1 MVGLHGAEMVEVI
14 LPSRVPR
21 ATFASSFRANGRE
34 ANRRTVPVSLL
45 TSPRPHGEGH
55 MQASGKAVEADPVGL
70 SSAEVTAAAREQRRL
85 EMERELCE
93 KLGLQ
98 TPEAS
103 PVARPKLTAVAK
115 APSVR
120 PTSAGPSRP
129 PKPKPHRPLPEAP
142 GSFHAP
148 VSAEELPSVRRWKSS
163 ALSTETALASPG
175 RNEGSELSKTA
186 PAAVLGPD
194 ETSPAMS
201 PRQEDQEGGIGEG
214 FTQTSLRGTGLCAVN
229 IKPSAPL
236 SLEASPASGADV
248 LLETDPQVEVEQV
261 EQVPPGVSERVES
274 PGPVIS
280 EMKGAR
286 LLEEGSRRLR
296 ENLQRLR
303 LENRRHRVRP
313 VVFSAD
319 VDASLELHADQ
330 PEKPRHFEELRRK
343 IAALEEVSWAEE
355 QRLRLEQKETQ
366 ERREKQEAFERSLQ
380 EQLERQLQEH
390 REREAREAEEQAAR
404 EEEARQLL
412 EERQSRRKMQLEQ
425 EEQRSRQLEEQ
436 RLGRFGASSDVR
448 GLTDEL
454 ERQWAEQE
462 AQERRRVEDYARFR
476 RRQFEE
482 WERHFA
488 AERLR
493 FASEAEFC
501 AAKLRQKA
509 RVAAAADEQFY
520 ASKRDTW
527 HKSERAL
534 PEAEGDTNLAP
545 EERQVMKELR
555 SVLGAPRETQK
566 AKVKD
571 LLIRLHPDKNPGCTE
586 KAKQLFQFLQEQR
599 RAVLGL

>member
-1 MVGLHGAEMVEVI
+1 VVGLHGAEMVEVI
-14 LPSRVPR
+14 LPSRVSR

-34 ANRRTVPVSLL
+34 ANRRRVPVSLL
-45 TSPRPHGEGH
+45 TSRPHGEGH
-55 MQASGKAVEADPVGL
+55 MHAAGKAVEAPVGL

-103 PVARPKLTAVAK
+103 PVAPKLTAVAK

-148 VSAEELPSVRRWKSS
+148 LSAEELPSVRRWKSS
-163 ALSTETALASPG
+163 ALSIETALASPG

-194 ETSPAMS
+194 ETSPD
-201 PRQEDQEGGIGEG
+201 PPL
-214 FTQTSLRGTGLCAVN
+214 QTALHGTGLCIAVN
-229 IKPSAPL
+229 MKPSAPL
-236 SLEASPASGADV
+236 SLEASPQASPQASPASGADV
-248 LLETDPQVEVEQV
+248 LLEPDPPVEVEQV
-261 EQVPPGVSERVES
+261 PDPEVSEPVES
-274 PGPVIS
+274 PGPGPAIS
-280 EMKGAR
+280 MKGAR

-313 VVFSAD
+313 VVFSVD
-319 VDASLELHADQ
+319 VDAHEPPETA
-330 PEKPRHFEELRRK
+330 EKPRHFEELRRK

-355 QRLRLEQKETQ
+355 QRLRLEQKESQ

-436 RLGRFGASSDVR
+436 RLGRLGASSDVR

-527 HKSERAL
+527 HKSDRAL

-555 SVLGAPRETQK
+555 SVLGAPREIQK

>member
-1 MVGLHGAEMVEVI
+1 
-14 LPSRVPR
+14 
-21 ATFASSFRANGRE
+21 
-34 ANRRTVPVSLL
+34 
-45 TSPRPHGEGH
+45 
-55 MQASGKAVEADPVGL
+55 MQTSGKAVVEADPVGL

-103 PVARPKLTAVAK
+103 PVARPKLTATAK

-163 ALSTETALASPG
+163 ALSAETALASPG
-175 RNEGSELSKTA
+175 RNEGPELSKTA

-194 ETSPAMS
+194 ETSPVMS
-201 PRQEDQEGGIGEG
+201 PRQEGGIGEG
-214 FTQTSLRGTGLCAVN
+214 VTQTSLLRGTGLCIAVN
-229 IKPSAPL
+229 IKQPSAPL
-236 SLEASPASGADV
+236 SLEASPASGDV
-248 LLETDPQVEVEQV
+248 LLEPDPQVEVEQV
-261 EQVPPGVSERVES
+261 CDPGVERVES
-274 PGPVIS
+274 PGPETIS
-280 EMKGAR
+280 IEMPKGAR

-296 ENLQRLR
+296 ENLQRLQ

-313 VVFSAD
+313 VAPSGPSD
-319 VDASLELHADQ
+319 VEASLELHVDTQGAT
-330 PEKPRHFEELRRK
+330 EKPPRHFEELRRK
-343 IAALEEVSWAEE
+343 IAALEEASWAEE

-404 EEEARQLL
+404 EEEARQQL

-436 RLGRFGASSDVR
+436 RLGRFGASSDAR

-462 AQERRRVEDYARFR
+462 AEERRRVEDYARFR

-509 RVAAAADEQFY
+509 RMAAAADEQFY

-534 PEAEGDTNLAP
+534 PDAEGDTNLAP
-545 EERQVMKELR
+545 EERQVIKELR